1 MNSAKQQSDFFKRH
15 LECPICLEVKRG
27 CHIFQCNNGHIA
39 CSDCYAKLTQCPE
52 CRVAFKRPGIRNIR
66 LEQLIDG
73 LPAQCK
79 YFEAGCSFE
88 TTEGNDVR
96 TKHESDCM
104 YILVTCPH
112 IACDKKVSLAH
123 LEDHVVSHHKTK
135 RIESSSANQ
144 FTVEWPVNI
153 SFKSKQW
160 DLILV
165 LLNGIMFFPI
175 LFKKHNIYYVWLKAA
190 SNLQGQIETRLEGDT
205 GTQKLTGR
213 YFDINTQIDYI
224 ATIPEKVLT
233 LSNSQAKQFMAKDSQ
248 GQNLLKVTFKL
259 LGGLAETLPK
269 DREKGR
275 TKKMCSAFSNR
286 LNNTNL

>member
-1 MNSAKQQSDFFKRH
+1 
-15 LECPICLEVKRG
+15 V
-27 CHIFQCNNGHIA
+27 

-52 CRVAFKRPGIRNIR
+52 CRVAFKSPGIRNIR
-66 LEQLIDG
+66 LEQLIEG

-112 IACDKKVSLAH
+112 MACDKKVSLAH
-123 LEDHVVSHHKTK
+123 LEDHVISHHKTK

-144 FTVEWPVNI
+144 FTVKWPVNI
-153 SFKSKQW
+153 NVKSQQW
-160 DLILV
+160 ELILV

-190 SNLQGQIETRLEGDT
+190 SNLQGQIETILEGDI
-205 GTQKLTGR
+205 GMQKITGR
-213 YFDINTQIDYI
+213 YFDISRQMNYI

-233 LSNSQAKQFMAKDSQ
+233 FTNSQAKQFMTKDSQ
-248 GQNLLKVTFKL
+248 GQNVLKVTFKL
-259 LGGLAETLPK
+259 LGGHAEPSPQ
-269 DREKGR
+269 DREKGGN
-275 TKKMCSAFSNR
+275 KKVCTVFSDR
-286 LNNTNL
+286 LINTNLYNAF